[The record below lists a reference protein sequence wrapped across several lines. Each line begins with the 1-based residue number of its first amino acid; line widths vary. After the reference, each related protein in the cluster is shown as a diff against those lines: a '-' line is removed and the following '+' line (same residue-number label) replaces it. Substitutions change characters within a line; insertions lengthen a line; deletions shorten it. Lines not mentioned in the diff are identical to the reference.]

1 MDVWCSVAPL
11 ALLTLVPQLPRS
23 RPKYSTA
30 GPLSFRTSSTP
41 QHLPKLHFT
50 SPHFGLAAI
59 SLLPFWSDISLPLK
73 ELCCSIMSNAGL
85 AQGSQGSQGSGS
97 QLLRAED
104 VLKLTCIND
113 DQKTKYKP
121 AVSNLWSIMENKA
134 QDSPEYRQA
143 RAKLAEWSQR
153 LIAQERAARHKA
165 QQAAQQAG
173 NRPQSQQGQQ
183 AQQGQG
189 GQGQQRQPLQNAPSQ
204 TQTNP
209 QGTQPPQIN
218 PEIIRH
224 VQSFPY
230 HLPPGAPSH
239 GTAEY
244 DKQLKEMRNSYLM
257 ALNKQEKATHR
268 VKSLNQAMDQRKAQG
283 QDVPQELINQKA
295 VAEQDYNAGKQY
307 VDEFRKK
314 QALWKEQQ
322 QRQQPQ
328 QQSQQS
334 VPQIKTEASSS
345 GGQPFN
351 IQLSGGQQAQQP
363 SHAQGQSIAGIE
375 AARSQAAARNTQSIN
390 NSQQSAQTA
399 SSFTQSSQ
407 PPGAPSAQ
415 LNQQPNS
422 ANASRPQI
430 NPQQQQNSHQM
441 NTMQQQQ
448 QQPPQQQ
455 HNSPHPQSAT
465 SNNPSGPPV
474 PLSHQ
479 AAVTAAARSY
489 SNPDPQRTVTPQQIP
504 TNQGGGYHTMGNREQ
519 LNNPKMPIP
528 KTLNVS
534 QPQPVPMGPARP
546 TMGGPS
552 NGAPGMMGQP
562 VINKFPPFQLEG
574 EGDRILSKRKL
585 DELVRQ
591 VTGGGEGPG
600 GESLTPEVEE
610 V

>member
-1 MDVWCSVAPL
+1 
-11 ALLTLVPQLPRS
+11 
-23 RPKYSTA
+23 
-30 GPLSFRTSSTP
+30 
-41 QHLPKLHFT
+41 
-50 SPHFGLAAI
+50 
-59 SLLPFWSDISLPLK
+59 
-73 ELCCSIMSNAGL
+73 
-85 AQGSQGSQGSGS
+85 
-97 QLLRAED
+97 
-104 VLKLTCIND
+104 
-113 DQKTKYKP
+113 
-121 AVSNLWSIMENKA
+121 MESKA
-134 QDSPEYRQA
+134 QDSPEHRQA

-153 LIAQERAARHKA
+153 LIAQERAARQKA

-209 QGTQPPQIN
+209 QGTQPTQIN
-218 PEIIRH
+218 PDIIRH
-224 VQSFPY
+224 VQNFPY

-257 ALNKQEKATHR
+257 ALNKQEKATLR
-268 VKSLNQAMDQRKAQG
+268 VKNLNQVMEQRKAQG

-307 VDEFRKK
+307 VEEFRKK
-314 QALWKEQQ
+314 QVLWKEQQ

-334 VPQIKTEASSS
+334 VPQIKTEAGAS

-351 IQLSGGQQAQQP
+351 IQLSSGQQAQQP
-363 SHAQGQSIAGIE
+363 SHAQGPSIAGIE
-375 AARSQAAARNTQSIN
+375 VARSQAAARNTQSIN
-390 NSQQSAQTA
+390 NSQQSGQTA

-448 QQPPQQQ
+448 QPPQQQQ

-489 SNPDPQRTVTPQQIP
+489 SNPDSQRTVTPQQIP

-534 QPQPVPMGPARP
+534 QPQPVSMGPARP